1 MKLKFNFI
9 FDSAHV
15 NNKTWIIK
23 KEENQRVTGI
33 NKKTKKNDI
42 TCSSFELRKLLYEK
56 KKDGI
61 LDIY

>member
-33 NKKTKKNDI
+33 NKKTKKMISPVPVLNSGS
-42 TCSSFELRKLLYEK
+42 CCMK